1 MVIKSITIE
10 NFQSYYSPQII
21 EFSEGLNLIVGH
33 GGKGKSKLFNA
44 FYWVLFGKIY
54 ITGIG
59 WCSTDG
65 LPHSAKFAMQ
75 DYEFINAK
83 KLSEAKVGDKVQ
95 AKVDIKIENDKGI
108 EYRIERCVVAERLVN
123 DDWNDT
129 QAWQVG
135 KNELSVEYDDRMGT
149 KIEKGIIAEQIIRD
163 IFPEGIRNYIWFQG
177 ESLDNLINFRNKET
191 LKSAVKHISYYP
203 FYEKLSAIITQ
214 SKGIIE
220 KNEAKKLRELNKG
233 NANFEK
239 ALSEKENYTRLIK
252 REEENKK
259 QIEENIRTINIKLAE
274 DNDKMK
280 GIADYSKLT
289 QKYYKYGQ
297 ELERINGEVTRLDDE
312 QRKQVPNFWVLRGIS
327 PMIEKCKQIIK
338 DYTSF
343 QDTAP
348 EKKYLDNPG
357 RAKLEEILEQGQCF
371 VCGSDASEGTTAS
384 DWIKKRLK
392 EQEEYLKELEEYSTN
407 LEFSRQFER
416 FIGQIQDYPDSLLLS
431 LDSIDK
437 QYETSEN
444 KIEKL
449 LSERKGIS
457 VKKKE
462 IDKQVEEIKKQ
473 NGIDPI
479 KEGGQGTMIVDR
491 MEGSRANLEREQR
504 KLQASLEKIKK
515 YKSQLI
521 DVEKEIEKLL
531 SKRSGNLSSVPE
543 TEWKNISEFLEKICK
558 KVQEN
563 ARKELLHKIE
573 ARANE
578 FYQKFTEHDTGY
590 KGEVKINEDYSIE
603 YDAGL
608 NTSHE
613 DRKKMSVINAML
625 SLNQEALGAFYPFI
639 SDAPTSSFDI
649 PTTHKYLLGIK
660 DIFGQNIIMTKDVEL
675 EGEAYN
681 QLMSEQKVSRIY
693 SLESKVYGDDTQNP
707 ELNEVSTIINRL
719 K

>member
-10 NFQSYYSPQII
+10 NFQSYYSPQTI

-54 ITGIG
+54 ITGTG

-65 LPHSAKFAMQ
+65 LPHSARFAMQ

-83 KLSEAKVGDKVQ
+83 SLSEANVGDRIKASVY
-95 AKVDIKIENDKGI
+95 IKIEDDKGI
-108 EYRIERCVVAERLVN
+108 EYRIERNVVAERLAN
-123 DDWNDT
+123 DDWDNT

-135 KNELSVEYDDRMGT
+135 ENELSVEYEGRTGT
-149 KIEKGIIAEQIIRD
+149 KIEKGIIAEQIISD

-177 ESLDNLINFRNKET
+177 ESLDSLINFRNKET

-220 KNEAKKLRELNKG
+220 KDEAKKLRELNRG
-233 NANFEK
+233 NANFER
-239 ALSEKENYTRLIK
+239 ALSEKDNYIKLIEKEEN
-252 REEENKK
+252 NKK
-259 QIEENIRTINIKLAE
+259 QIEENISIINIKLAE
-274 DNDKMK
+274 DDGKMK
-280 GIADYSKLT
+280 GIADYSKLN
-289 QKYYKYGQ
+289 QEYHRYEQ
-297 ELERINGEVTRLDDE
+297 ELARINTELTHLDDE
-312 QRKQVPNFWVLRGIS
+312 QRKQVPNFWVLRGIN

-384 DWIKKRLK
+384 EWIKKRLK
-392 EQEEYLKELEEYSTN
+392 EQEEYLKELEEYNTN
-407 LEFSRQFER
+407 LAFSKQFER

-431 LDSIDK
+431 LDSIDR

-449 LSERKGIS
+449 ISERKRIKE
-457 VKKKE
+457 KKEE
-462 IDKQVEEIKKQ
+462 IDKQVEEIKRR

-479 KEGGQGTMIVDR
+479 KEGGQGTMIMDR
-491 MEGSRANLEREQR
+491 IKGSRANLEREQR
-504 KLQASLEKIKK
+504 KLQVSLEKINE
-515 YKSQLI
+515 YKFQLK
-521 DVEKEIEKLL
+521 DTEKEIEKLL
-531 SKRSGNLSSVPE
+531 SKRNGNLSSIPE
-543 TEWKNISEFLEKICK
+543 TEWKNISEFLEEICK

-573 ARANE
+573 TRANE

-613 DRKKMSVINAML
+613 DRKKMSIINAML

-660 DIFGQNIIMTKDVEL
+660 DIFGQSIIMTKDVEL
-675 EGEAYN
+675 DGDAYQ
-681 QLMSEQKVSRIY
+681 QLLREQKVSKVY
-693 SLESKVYGDDTQNP
+693 ALESKIYGDNLQNP
-707 ELNEVSTIINRL
+707 DLNEVSTIIKQL